1 MKGRKI
7 MTREDVKKLFP
18 EATDEQITKLLNQSN
33 SEIAREKSKAEKLKA
48 DFKELQGYKDQNE
61 KLQEKLAE
69 MEQDNLSEIEK
80 ASKAL
85 ETANQRIAELEK
97 SQFISN
103 QRADAVSNFK
113 ITAEQA
119 KEIVKDDG
127 SFDMVKLGQI
137 MTEKESAAALAK
149 EQEIAAASSNP
160 NGQHNDNG
168 GENTTA
174 RDLAVASAKRAG
186 VANRTILDNYR
197 R

>member
-1 MKGRKI
+1 

-137 MTEKESAAALAK
+137 MTEKESVAALAK

>member
-1 MKGRKI
+1 

>member
-1 MKGRKI
+1 
-7 MTREDVKKLFP
+7 MTREDVVKLFP
-18 EATDEQITKLLNQSN
+18 DATDEQITKMLNQHN
-33 SEIAREKSKAEKLKA
+33 SEVQKEKKKTGELKDEVEKLKNLSNQNE
-48 DFKELQGYKDQNE
+48 ELQR
-61 KLQEKLAE
+61 KLDEV
-69 MEQDNLSEIEK
+69 EQGNLTEIEK
-80 ASKAL
+80 ANKAL
-85 ETANQRIAELEK
+85 ETANQKIAELEK
-97 SQFISN
+97 AQFIAN
-103 QRADAVSNFK
+103 QRSDAVSNFK

-160 NGQHNDNG
+160 NGQHNDNS

>member
-1 MKGRKI
+1 

-18 EATDEQITKLLNQSN
+18 DATDEQITNLLNQNN
-33 SEIAREKSKAEKLKA
+33 SEVAKEKAKVEKLKA
-48 DFKELQGYKDQNE
+48 DSERLKTIEAENNNLHSKLDELEQG
-61 KLQEKLAE
+61 
-69 MEQDNLSEIEK
+69 NLTEIEK
-80 ASKAL
+80 ANKLL

-160 NGQHNDNG
+160 NGQHNDNS